1 MNDLKKKAGLI
12 IEIVMYAIML
22 FQMLYVFMGNTLHEI
37 MGIILFACMVLHIF
51 FKRKRIKAIFSG
63 SRKRKPSVLFSEI
76 IIILL
81 FVCMIIM
88 AVSSMGVSRTVFPW
102 FHFAG
107 DSGFHRIMATVLLTL
122 SVIHGGMHV
131 FIRSRK
137 KKTVAA
143 GIAAGAMLS
152 LVLGLWAVPYMNR
165 HFRHVET
172 DYEAA
177 VSGEKVSWNG
187 EKPLVVYFTR
197 VGNTDFDEDVEAV
210 SGASLMLASGK
221 LTGNTQL
228 LSAMICDAV
237 GCDSEAIT
245 LSGEKYPSSYDDTIS
260 VAGKELKENAR
271 PKINPID
278 ISAYDSIILVYPI
291 WWGTVPMPVASFL
304 TENDFTGKNI
314 YLVAT
319 QGSSGFAKS
328 TEDIQEMASGASVT
342 EGISV
347 YCDDIPDARG
357 QIVQWLKSI

>member
-1 MNDLKKKAGLI
+1 
-12 IEIVMYAIML
+12 
-22 FQMLYVFMGNTLHEI
+22 

-165 HFRHVET
+165 HFRHMLC
-172 DYEAA
+172 
-177 VSGEKVSWNG
+177 SGLRRFHQR
-187 EKPLVVYFTR
+187 PQTR
-197 VGNTDFDEDVEAV
+197 WF
-210 SGASLMLASGK
+210 
-221 LTGNTQL
+221 
-228 LSAMICDAV
+228 C
-237 GCDSEAIT
+237 
-245 LSGEKYPSSYDDTIS
+245 LSGLHQARSSWSMSWKSHHHIRTCS
-260 VAGKELKENAR
+260 LWR
-271 PKINPID
+271 
-278 ISAYDSIILVYPI
+278 
-291 WWGTVPMPVASFL
+291 FL
-304 TENDFTGKNI
+304 SRLHCYRSMS
-314 YLVAT
+314 YL
-319 QGSSGFAKS
+319 S
-328 TEDIQEMASGASVT
+328 
-342 EGISV
+342 
-347 YCDDIPDARG
+347 
-357 QIVQWLKSI
+357 WL

>member
-37 MGIILFACMVLHIF
+37 MSIILFACMVLHIF

-137 KKTVAA
+137 KKTVVA

-357 QIVQWLKSI
+357 QIVQWLNRI